1 MGLTFL
7 IGAFGMWALAMET
20 LAIIITSVI
29 LAIVI
34 GLPLGIVMAE
44 SDRAETALR
53 PILDGMQTMPS
64 FVYFVPAMMLFGLGK
79 VPTVL
84 ATLIYSLPPV
94 IRLTNLG
101 IRQIPGGA
109 GGGRRLRRQPVAAAA
124 GSAPA
129 LRGAYDFDGHQ
140 PDNDGGLAMV
150 VIASMIGARGL
161 GQEVLLAI
169 NRIEVGRG
177 FQAGMSVV
185 ASAIVIDRLTQLRP
199 QVGSPQRI
207 GPRLRRS
214 SAGMLRARGPS
225 RAPGLGALPGEPLV
239 NGPRGHGRPGHD
251 AVHFQK
257 LFVAVDAAS
266 YRPHRVHDGN
276 AFVRDEV
283 AVGHPAGIRFLQ
295 LDAQSPRRLLHVL
308 EQGITSGVRSRAAG

>member
-1 MGLTFL
+1 MVSFPEQWQFHVAPWIDNFVTWLLIRYGHFFDALSQSVLGLLLAIQSALTAVPWWAYVVLVGVGAFVAFRRVSSALLLMGLTFL

-29 LAIVI
+29 LALVI

-44 SDRAETALR
+44 SDRAEAALR

-64 FVYFVPAMMLFGLGK
+64 FVYLVPAMMLFGLGK
-79 VPTVL
+79 VPAVL

-101 IRQIPGGA
+101 IRQVSKGVQEAAIAFGA
-109 GGGRRLRRQPVAAAA
+109 NRWQLLREVRLPLAVPAILTGINQTTMAA
-124 GSAPA
+124 
-129 LRGAYDFDGHQ
+129 
-140 PDNDGGLAMV
+140 LAMV

-185 ASAIVIDRLTQLRP
+185 ALAIVIDRLTQ
-199 QVGSPQRI
+199 GFA
-207 GPRLRRS
+207 RRWAPP
-214 SAGMLRARGPS
+214 SA
-225 RAPGLGALPGEPLV
+225 
-239 NGPRGHGRPGHD
+239 
-251 AVHFQK
+251 
-257 LFVAVDAAS
+257 
-266 YRPHRVHDGN
+266 
-276 AFVRDEV
+276 
-283 AVGHPAGIRFLQ
+283 
-295 LDAQSPRRLLHVL
+295 
-308 EQGITSGVRSRAAG
+308 

>member
-1 MGLTFL
+1 VFVVSFPEQWQFHVAPWIDNFVTWLLIRYGHFFDALSQSVLGLLLAIQSALTAVPWWAYVVLVGMGAYFAFHRVSSALLLMGLTFL

-29 LAIVI
+29 LALVI

-44 SDRAETALR
+44 SDRAEAALR

-64 FVYFVPAMMLFGLGK
+64 FVYLVPAMMLFGLGK
-79 VPTVL
+79 VPAVL

-101 IRQIPGGA
+101 IRQVSKGVQEAAIAFGA
-109 GGGRRLRRQPVAAAA
+109 NRWQLLREVRLPLAVPAILTGINQTTMAA
-124 GSAPA
+124 
-129 LRGAYDFDGHQ
+129 
-140 PDNDGGLAMV
+140 LAMV

-185 ASAIVIDRLTQLRP
+185 ALAIVIDRLTQ
-199 QVGSPQRI
+199 GFA
-207 GPRLRRS
+207 RRWAPP
-214 SAGMLRARGPS
+214 SA
-225 RAPGLGALPGEPLV
+225 
-239 NGPRGHGRPGHD
+239 
-251 AVHFQK
+251 
-257 LFVAVDAAS
+257 
-266 YRPHRVHDGN
+266 
-276 AFVRDEV
+276 
-283 AVGHPAGIRFLQ
+283 
-295 LDAQSPRRLLHVL
+295 
-308 EQGITSGVRSRAAG
+308 

>member
-1 MGLTFL
+1 MFVVSFPEQWQFHVAPWIDNFVTWLLIRYGHFFDALSQSVLGLLLAIQSALIAVPWWAYVVSVGVGAFVAFRRVSSALLLMGLTFL

-29 LAIVI
+29 LALVI

-44 SDRAETALR
+44 SDRAEAALR

-64 FVYFVPAMMLFGLGK
+64 FVYLVPAMMLFGLGK
-79 VPTVL
+79 VPAVL

-101 IRQIPGGA
+101 IRQVSKGVQEAAIAFGA
-109 GGGRRLRRQPVAAAA
+109 NRWQLLREVRLPLAVPAILTGINQTTMAA
-124 GSAPA
+124 
-129 LRGAYDFDGHQ
+129 
-140 PDNDGGLAMV
+140 LAMV

-185 ASAIVIDRLTQLRP
+185 ALAIVIDRLTQ
-199 QVGSPQRI
+199 GFA
-207 GPRLRRS
+207 RRWAPP
-214 SAGMLRARGPS
+214 SA
-225 RAPGLGALPGEPLV
+225 
-239 NGPRGHGRPGHD
+239 
-251 AVHFQK
+251 
-257 LFVAVDAAS
+257 
-266 YRPHRVHDGN
+266 
-276 AFVRDEV
+276 
-283 AVGHPAGIRFLQ
+283 
-295 LDAQSPRRLLHVL
+295 
-308 EQGITSGVRSRAAG
+308 

>member
-1 MGLTFL
+1 MVSFPEQWQFHVAPWIDNFVTWLLIRYGHFFDALSQSVLGLLLAIQSALIAVPWWAYVVSVGVGAFVAFRRVSSALLLMGLTFL

-29 LAIVI
+29 LALVI

-44 SDRAETALR
+44 SDRAEAALR

-64 FVYFVPAMMLFGLGK
+64 FVYLVPAMMLFGLGK
-79 VPTVL
+79 VPAVL

-101 IRQIPGGA
+101 IRQVSKGVQEAAIAFGA
-109 GGGRRLRRQPVAAAA
+109 NRWQLLREVRLPLAVPAILTGINQTTMAA
-124 GSAPA
+124 
-129 LRGAYDFDGHQ
+129 
-140 PDNDGGLAMV
+140 LAMV

-185 ASAIVIDRLTQLRP
+185 ALAIVIDRLTQ
-199 QVGSPQRI
+199 GFA
-207 GPRLRRS
+207 RRWAPP
-214 SAGMLRARGPS
+214 SA
-225 RAPGLGALPGEPLV
+225 
-239 NGPRGHGRPGHD
+239 
-251 AVHFQK
+251 
-257 LFVAVDAAS
+257 
-266 YRPHRVHDGN
+266 
-276 AFVRDEV
+276 
-283 AVGHPAGIRFLQ
+283 
-295 LDAQSPRRLLHVL
+295 
-308 EQGITSGVRSRAAG
+308 

>member
-1 MGLTFL
+1 MSFPEQWQFHVAPWIDDFVTWLLIRYGNFFDALSQSVLGLLLAIQSALTAVPWWAFLLLVGVGAFIAFRNVQSVLLLTGLTFL

-34 GLPLGIVMAE
+34 GLPVGIVMAE

-64 FVYFVPAMMLFGLGK
+64 FVYLVPAMMLFGLGK
-79 VPTVL
+79 VPAVL

-101 IRQIPGGA
+101 IRQVSRGVQEAAVAFGA
-109 GGGRRLRRQPVAAAA
+109 SRWQLLREVRLPLAVPTILTGINQTTMAA
-124 GSAPA
+124 
-129 LRGAYDFDGHQ
+129 
-140 PDNDGGLAMV
+140 LAMV

-185 ASAIVIDRLTQLRP
+185 ALAIVIDRLTQGFARKWAP
-199 QVGSPQRI
+199 P
-207 GPRLRRS
+207 
-214 SAGMLRARGPS
+214 SA
-225 RAPGLGALPGEPLV
+225 
-239 NGPRGHGRPGHD
+239 
-251 AVHFQK
+251 
-257 LFVAVDAAS
+257 
-266 YRPHRVHDGN
+266 
-276 AFVRDEV
+276 
-283 AVGHPAGIRFLQ
+283 
-295 LDAQSPRRLLHVL
+295 
-308 EQGITSGVRSRAAG
+308 

>member
-1 MGLTFL
+1 MSFPEQWQFHVAPWIDDFVTWLLIRYGNFFDALSQSVLGLLLAIQSALTAVPWWAFLLLVGVGAFIAFRNVQSVLLLTGLTFL

-34 GLPLGIVMAE
+34 GLPVGIVMAE

-53 PILDGMQTMPS
+53 PVLDGMQTMPS
-64 FVYFVPAMMLFGLGK
+64 FVYLVPAMMLFGLGK
-79 VPTVL
+79 VPAVL

-101 IRQIPGGA
+101 IRQVSRGVQEAAVAFGA
-109 GGGRRLRRQPVAAAA
+109 SRWQLLREVRLPLAVPTILTGINQTTMAA
-124 GSAPA
+124 
-129 LRGAYDFDGHQ
+129 
-140 PDNDGGLAMV
+140 LAMV

-185 ASAIVIDRLTQLRP
+185 ALAIVIDRLTQGFARKWAP
-199 QVGSPQRI
+199 P
-207 GPRLRRS
+207 
-214 SAGMLRARGPS
+214 SA
-225 RAPGLGALPGEPLV
+225 
-239 NGPRGHGRPGHD
+239 
-251 AVHFQK
+251 
-257 LFVAVDAAS
+257 
-266 YRPHRVHDGN
+266 
-276 AFVRDEV
+276 
-283 AVGHPAGIRFLQ
+283 
-295 LDAQSPRRLLHVL
+295 
-308 EQGITSGVRSRAAG
+308 

>member
-1 MGLTFL
+1 MFVVSFPEQWQFHVAPWIDNFVTWLLIRYGHFFDALSQSVLGLLLAIQSALTAVPWWAYVVLVGVGAFVAFRRVSSALLLMGLTFL

-29 LAIVI
+29 LALVI

-44 SDRAETALR
+44 SDRAEAALR

-64 FVYFVPAMMLFGLGK
+64 FVYLVPAMMLFGLGK
-79 VPTVL
+79 VPAVL

-101 IRQIPGGA
+101 IRQVSKGVQEAAIAFGA
-109 GGGRRLRRQPVAAAA
+109 NRWQLLREVRLPLAVPAILTGINQTTMAA
-124 GSAPA
+124 
-129 LRGAYDFDGHQ
+129 
-140 PDNDGGLAMV
+140 LAMV

-185 ASAIVIDRLTQLRP
+185 ALAIVIDRLTQ
-199 QVGSPQRI
+199 GFA
-207 GPRLRRS
+207 RRWAPP
-214 SAGMLRARGPS
+214 SA
-225 RAPGLGALPGEPLV
+225 
-239 NGPRGHGRPGHD
+239 
-251 AVHFQK
+251 
-257 LFVAVDAAS
+257 
-266 YRPHRVHDGN
+266 
-276 AFVRDEV
+276 
-283 AVGHPAGIRFLQ
+283 
-295 LDAQSPRRLLHVL
+295 
-308 EQGITSGVRSRAAG
+308 